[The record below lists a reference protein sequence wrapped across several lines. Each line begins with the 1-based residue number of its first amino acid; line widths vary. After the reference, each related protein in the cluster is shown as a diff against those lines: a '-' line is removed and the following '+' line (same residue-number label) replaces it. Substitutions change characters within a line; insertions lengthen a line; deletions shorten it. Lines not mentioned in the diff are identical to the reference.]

1 MIVISFLGNI
11 LGKAMTFIFNIVGD
25 YGLSIIIFTFL
36 TKILLFP
43 LNMVTQKNSI
53 NMVRLMPE
61 ENALKIKY
69 IDDKDKLGEEQLKL
83 YKKYHYHPL
92 LSSVPLLIQI
102 PLVLGLVYVMY
113 HPLTF
118 ILQFDAGVISS
129 FKDWLGT
136 FADPDKLAENT
147 YQLEIVSLIKSALI
161 PEGHA
166 LPDMLLAPAEQIK
179 ELNMMFL
186 GIDLSKTPS
195 FKHDYVLLLIPLIS
209 GLSAWLMCVIQNK
222 INVLQVSQ
230 GSLNKILT
238 TLFMIA
244 FSTYFAFLVPAGVGL
259 YWIFG
264 NLFAIPFMY
273 LYNICMPP
281 KKYIDYEYLKKM
293 NEQRIEKEKL
303 HKKYNA
309 REKEDYKKFFAV
321 QDMKLMF
328 YSESNGFYKYFKGT
342 IDYICEHSD
351 LDIHYVTSDPNDK
364 IFEDPRPQIHPYYIG
379 SDRRLVPLFMKLE
392 CTMVVMT
399 MPDLEKYHIKRSR
412 VKKDIEYVYM
422 YHGIGSNCTLR
433 KGALDWFDTILVPN
447 VDHTQEIRAE
457 EELYN
462 LPKKRLVE
470 TGYTLIDDMC
480 RTYNSTEH
488 KPNEIPKILIAPSW
502 QVDNIIDL
510 CVDDLLAELGK
521 TDYEIILRP
530 HPQHVKHEPEKFETL
545 KEKFKDKKNITV
557 QTDFSSNNP
566 VMEADVLITDW
577 SDICWEYAFVTKRPV
592 LFIDTPMKMMNQEY
606 YKLGIEPIND
616 KLRTEIGA
624 IVKPTELG
632 KTNDIIADMLAK
644 REEYAEKIQKVY
656 EEHVYNI
663 GKSDKLS
670 GRYIIK
676 RLTGK

>member
-36 TKILLFP
+36 TKVLLFP

-118 ILQFDAGVISS
+118 VLQFDSGVISN
-129 FKDWLGT
+129 FKDWLAA
-136 FADPDKLAENT
+136 FAEPGKLAENS
-147 YQLEIVSLIKSALI
+147 YQLEIVSLIKGALI

-166 LPDMLLAPAEQIK
+166 LPEMLLGPAEKIK

-195 FKHDYVLLLIPLIS
+195 FKHDYILLLIPLLS
-209 GLSAWLMCVIQNK
+209 GLSAWLMCWIQNR

-230 GSLNKILT
+230 GNLNKILT

-273 LYNICMPP
+273 LYNICLPP

-293 NEQRIEKEKL
+293 NEQRIEKEKI

-321 QDMKLMF
+321 KDMKLMF

-351 LDIHYVTSDPNDK
+351 IDIHYVTSDPNDN
-364 IFEDPRPQIHPYYIG
+364 IFNDTRAQIHPYYIG

-392 CTMVVMT
+392 CDMVVMT

-412 VKKDIEYVYM
+412 VKKDVEYVFAC
-422 YHGIGSNCTLR
+422 HGPGSIILYR
-433 KGALDWFDTILVPN
+433 KGALDWFDTILVPG
-447 VDHTQEIRAE
+447 VDQFNEIRAS
-457 EELYN
+457 EELYKT
-462 LPKKRLVE
+462 PKKRLVE
-470 TGYTLIDDMC
+470 TGYPFIDDLLK
-480 RTYNSTEH
+480 TYNSTEH
-488 KPNEIPKILIAPSW
+488 KQNEIPKILIAPSW
-502 QVDNIIDL
+502 QSDNIIDL
-510 CVDDLLAELGK
+510 CVDGLLAELGK

-530 HPQHVKHEPEKFETL
+530 HPQQVKHEPEKFETL
-545 KEKFKDKKNITV
+545 KETFKDKKNIIV

-566 VMEADVLITDW
+566 IMESDILITDW
-577 SDICWEYAFVTKRPV
+577 SDICWEFAFVTKRPV
-592 LFIDTPMKMMNQEY
+592 LFIDTPMKVMNNEY
-606 YKLGIEPIND
+606 DKLGMEPMNK
-616 KLRTEIGA
+616 KLRTEVGA
-624 IVKPTELG
+624 VVKPDELE
-632 KTNDIIADMLAK
+632 KINDVIADMLA
-644 REEYAEKIQKVY
+644 RRDEYAETIQKVY
-656 EEHVYNI
+656 EEHIYNI